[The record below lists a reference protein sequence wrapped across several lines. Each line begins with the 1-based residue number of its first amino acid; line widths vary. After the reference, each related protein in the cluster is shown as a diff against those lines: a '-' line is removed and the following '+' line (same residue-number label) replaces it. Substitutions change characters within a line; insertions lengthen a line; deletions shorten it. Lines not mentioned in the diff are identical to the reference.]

1 MTQFNATESEGFGSQ
16 RADEL
21 AREAATWDASSLQQ
35 ATELDIPLVD
45 VASYFESG
53 DRNELVRLGEQIRH
67 IGENIGFH
75 CLIGHG
81 IERHEFQSIFDA
93 AAQFLTLPDEVKGRV
108 TIDDPSAA
116 AGGIGWLPR
125 GERRLPERAKGNLNE
140 AVLFKQDRTLR
151 LEHNP
156 WLPESVV
163 PGFRVAVEAYAEKI
177 QRVAIALL
185 PIYAVALELD
195 PDWFDSAFRSPFYR
209 LRMTRYADTSDADID
224 QYGIAPHVD
233 TTFFTLLAQSAPGLS
248 IYGEQRGVWLK
259 APVIP
264 DALVVNTGELLK
276 QWSNDRFISV
286 KHFVP
291 PHHGDQDRY
300 SVPFFFNATA
310 DYPMECLPTCHGPDN
325 PPRYPAV
332 SYLESQAA
340 AQRE

>member
-1 MTQFNATESEGFGSQ
+1 MNALNRNGSEDFGRQ
-16 RADEL
+16 RAEEL
-21 AREAATWDASSLQQ
+21 AREAASWDASSLEQ
-35 ATELDIPLVD
+35 ATESDIPVVD
-45 VASYFESG
+45 VGRYFETG
-53 DRNELVRLGEQIRH
+53 DRDELQRLGEQVRF

-75 CLIGHG
+75 CLVGHG
-81 IERHEFQSIFDA
+81 IAQSDFESIFDA
-93 AAQFLTLPDEVKGRV
+93 AAQFLTLPDEVKRRI
-108 TIDDPSAA
+108 TIDDPAA
-116 AGGIGWLPR
+116 AARGIGWLPR

-140 AVLFKQDRTLR
+140 AVLFKQDRALK

-163 PGFRVAVEAYAEKI
+163 PGFRAAVEAYAGKI
-177 QRVAIALL
+177 ERVAMGLL

-195 PDWFDSAFRSPFYR
+195 PDWFESAFQSPFYR

-224 QYGIAPHVD
+224 EYGIAPHVD
-233 TTFFTLLAQSAPGLS
+233 TTFFTLLAQSAPGLT
-248 IYGEQRGVWLK
+248 IFGEQRGVWLK

-291 PHHGDQDRY
+291 PHQGEEDRY

-310 DYPMECLPTCHGPDN
+310 DYPMECLPTCHGPGN
-325 PPRYPAV
+325 PARYPSV